1 MSEPRFPVIDPQD
14 MTPEQKAVADRIA
27 SGPRGG
33 VRGPFIALLHHPQ
46 LANVVQQVGEQLRFN
61 ATISEELVEFAILLV
76 SRKWTC
82 QYEWVAHER
91 IARTKTTL
99 PDALIK
105 AVQVGAVPEGM
116 NDDQRVV
123 YDFVVRTLRHGSPA
137 NDVYTEA
144 EQRFGRQ
151 GVLDLIA
158 ICGYYSLLA
167 MVLNTAELA
176 LPEGTL
182 PPLRALQ
189 I

>member
-1 MSEPRFPVIDPQD
+1 MQNAIYRFGWCVVSWQ
-14 MTPEQKAVADRIA
+14 
-27 SGPRGG
+27 G
-33 VRGPFIALLHHPQ
+33 VGSIYRAKELLRAMQ
-46 LANVVQQVGEQLRFN
+46 
-61 ATISEELVEFAILLV
+61 
-76 SRKWTC
+76 
-82 QYEWVAHER
+82 
-91 IARTKTTL
+91 L